1 MNNDGWGF
9 LGAGASDNR
18 IAGEDLQH
26 NRQAR
31 TADENPTG
39 DQRMVRQS
47 AQGGGPMKEALDAEL
62 ARHKESRA
70 TRLEHLEK
78 HYKR

>member
-1 MNNDGWGF
+1 MQDGYTQV
-9 LGAGASDNR
+9 GAGASDNR

-26 NRQAR
+26 NRQKR

-39 DQRMVRQS
+39 QQRVVRSSMQS
-47 AQGGGPMKEALDAEL
+47 GGPMKEAIDAEF
-62 ARHKESRA
+62 ARHQESRA
-70 TRLEHLEK
+70 MRLQHLQD